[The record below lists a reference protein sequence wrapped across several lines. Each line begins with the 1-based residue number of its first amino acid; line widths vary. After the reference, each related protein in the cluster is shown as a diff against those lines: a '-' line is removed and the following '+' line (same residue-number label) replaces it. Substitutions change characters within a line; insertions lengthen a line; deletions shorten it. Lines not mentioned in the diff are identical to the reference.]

1 MFYTY
6 TLLLRL
12 FKIGIN
18 YYGGST
24 WGLLFKSRVNTTIF
38 CHSLSLVTRSG
49 RHTNLIAAR
58 FKWLVDKTSQSSLR
72 LYRKVLLYLSVDCS
86 PSCQRRP
93 RMSLTK
99 YCRYIGPHNPFFS
112 PTDRSFRAAALLKI
126 LSDFHRSPSSIYEI
140 LIIPLI
146 IPNFWRISCLTQN
159 YLAWQQFS
167 KKPNSALKLFL
178 AWFC

>member
-1 MFYTY
+1 MTTFIQIQSEYY
-6 TLLLRL
+6 NLLPLPLVGATLW
-12 FKIGIN
+12 KAH
-18 YYGGST
+18 
-24 WGLLFKSRVNTTIF
+24 KSDSRKVK
-38 CHSLSLVTRSG
+38 V
-49 RHTNLIAAR
+49 
-58 FKWLVDKTSQSSLR
+58 VDRTLQPSLR

-99 YCRYIGPHNPFFS
+99 YCQYIGPHNPFFS

-126 LSDFHRSPSSIYEI
+126 LSDFHRSPSPIYEI

-159 YLAWQQFS
+159 TLHDSNF
-167 KKPNSALKLFL
+167 LKNLIQL
-178 AWFC
+178 